1 MYFLL
6 FLNRFF
12 SILTYP
18 PPILRCV
25 SCCLSGSCD
34 FFYVTRTYL
43 KLTRCTLTS
52 RLYIPLH
59 RKFWEVQIPNL
70 EETF

>member
-18 PPILRCV
+18 PILRCV
-25 SCCLSGSCD
+25 SCCLSGSCE
-34 FFYVTRTYL
+34 FL
-43 KLTRCTLTS
+43 ILLILTGSL
-52 RLYIPLH
+52 LNAL
-59 RKFWEVQIPNL
+59 
-70 EETF
+70 

>member
-12 SILTYP
+12 PILTY

-25 SCCLSGSCD
+25 SCCLSGSCE
-34 FFYVTRTYL
+34 FL
-43 KLTRCTLTS
+43 ILLILTGSL
-52 RLYIPLH
+52 LNAL
-59 RKFWEVQIPNL
+59 
-70 EETF
+70 